1 MVEFKIYHKEIG
13 TVHQPYMKINEKSL
27 KEAENDIIQ
36 YLNNGWKLMNS
47 SFEGVTYFASLLKE

>member
-1 MVEFKIYHKEIG
+1 
-13 TVHQPYMKINEKSL
+13 MKINEKSL